1 MTSGKPFFETD
12 KIKNKVSEVE
22 FLEMRREMIKAGGK
36 WLLTAR
42 VTYILMLIH
51 AVLSFLAW
59 TTNLV
64 LVLILDKR
72 IESLE
77 VSTIVKIAVLIA
89 PNIVFQIGL
98 KFFMYKTC
106 REIKKILDYKN
117 EEVYKERGIN
127 WLTCG
132 TLVYIQIKI
141 VDTELQC
148 FDEYLNTSGGFGM
161 EKSSAFETIK
171 KNPNREILLKNARYE

>member
-1 MTSGKPFFETD
+1 
-12 KIKNKVSEVE
+12 
-22 FLEMRREMIKAGGK
+22 MIKAGGK
-36 WLLTAR
+36 WLQTAR
-42 VTYILMLIH
+42 ITYILMLIH

-59 TTNLV
+59 TANLV

-77 VSTIVKIAVLIA
+77 VSTVVKIAVLIA
-89 PNIVFQIGL
+89 PNIIFQLSL

-106 REIKKILDYKN
+106 KEIKKILDIKN
-117 EEVYKERGIN
+117 EEVYKEKGLS

-132 TLVYIQIKI
+132 TLIYIQIKI

-161 EKSSAFETIK
+161 ERSSAFETFK
-171 KNPNREILLKNARYE
+171 KNPNREILLQNMRYNEL